1 MAAEAE
7 GIVGDGV
14 NFDFEGLVGGVV
26 EVAVRIWILV
36 VDGRWHKVGLKCL
49 AADGHFDCAGGT
61 EHVARGA
68 LGGADNEAAGVIA
81 KNVFDGLGLADI
93 ALWGGGAV
101 GVDVGDVFGV

>member
-1 MAAEAE
+1 MAAESE
-7 GIVGDGV
+7 GIVGDGE
-14 NFDFEGLVGGVV
+14 NFDFAGLVGCVV
-26 EVAVRIWILV
+26 EVAVRIRILV
-36 VDGRWHKVGLKCL
+36 VDGRRHKVGLKCL

-61 EHVARGA
+61 EHVAGSA